1 MKNYQMQWGIYTVF
15 RKVLYFIVSCLSS
28 YVVYISSNIN
38 VEPVT
43 IKENNNDAILMQ
55 IKIPS
60 INLSGNIYEK
70 NSKSNDINK
79 NIVLMNES
87 SYPDEDEGVV
97 IIGAHSGIGKI
108 AYFRNLNKLNIS
120 DEILIYYDN
129 IQYKYSVKNI
139 YLDVKDGSIIVNNY
153 NKKRKLYLY
162 TCNPGDKSNYL
173 VVVAEQKIWN
183 YSDFI
188 FLLII
193 LFSIIFTIK

>member
-1 MKNYQMQWGIYTVF
+1 MF

-139 YLDVKDGSIIVNNY
+139 YLDVKDGSIIVNTY

-173 VVVAEQKIWN
+173 VVVAEQKI
-183 YSDFI
+183 
-188 FLLII
+188 
-193 LFSIIFTIK
+193 